1 MYHVN
6 VSPYVGTEAVWMWC
20 GGASPCDLPDC
31 EAGDAVAS
39 LARRVGASAVL
50 DNWRTAPIDEKLRV
64 TLGLLEKVTLIP
76 WEIGPGDITPLRA
89 EGVSE
94 QAIEDALVVC
104 ALFNI
109 IDRMADALD
118 VAIPSAEGFAR
129 TAERLLEQGYL

>member
-1 MYHVN
+1 M
-6 VSPYVGTEAVWMWC
+6 
-20 GGASPCDLPDC
+20 
-31 EAGDAVAS
+31 
-39 LARRVGASAVL
+39 
-50 DNWRTAPIDEKLRV
+50 
-64 TLGLLEKVTLIP
+64 TLGLLEKVTRIP
-76 WEIGPGDITPLRA
+76 WEIGPEDITHLRG

>member
-1 MYHVN
+1 
-6 VSPYVGTEAVWMWC
+6 
-20 GGASPCDLPDC
+20 
-31 EAGDAVAS
+31 
-39 LARRVGASAVL
+39 
-50 DNWRTAPIDEKLRV
+50 V

-76 WEIGPGDITPLRA
+76 WETGPEDITPLRA

-109 IDRMADALD
+109 IDRIADALD

-129 TAERLLEQGYL
+129 TADRLLEQGYL

>member
-1 MYHVN
+1 M
-6 VSPYVGTEAVWMWC
+6 
-20 GGASPCDLPDC
+20 
-31 EAGDAVAS
+31 
-39 LARRVGASAVL
+39 
-50 DNWRTAPIDEKLRV
+50 

-76 WEIGPGDITPLRA
+76 WEIRSEDITPLRA

-129 TAERLLEQGYL
+129 TADRLLEQGYL

>member
-1 MYHVN
+1 M
-6 VSPYVGTEAVWMWC
+6 
-20 GGASPCDLPDC
+20 
-31 EAGDAVAS
+31 
-39 LARRVGASAVL
+39 
-50 DNWRTAPIDEKLRV
+50 

-76 WEIGPGDITPLRA
+76 WEIRPGDITLLRA

-104 ALFNI
+104 ALFNT

-118 VAIPSAEGFAR
+118 VAIPSAEGFAQ

>member
-1 MYHVN
+1 MELT
-6 VSPYVGTEAVWMWC
+6 GEK
-20 GGASPCDLPDC
+20 
-31 EAGDAVAS
+31 VATI
-39 LARRVGASAVL
+39 L
-50 DNWRTAPIDEKLRV
+50 DDWRTAPIDEKLRV
-64 TLGLLEKVTLIP
+64 TLGFLEKVTLTP
-76 WEIGPGDITPLRA
+76 WKIEPEDITPLRA

-129 TAERLLEQGYL
+129 TAERLLEHGYL